1 MAKDFKFSPKFK
13 NDIFTN
19 SKKALVSSAEILQDA
34 VKKEL
39 STSSSPSRPGT
50 PPGQVSGDLKNSI
63 TIDITNLNKNVV
75 TIGSDL
81 PYSAVQ
87 EWGGMT
93 NNAVLPPRPYLR
105 PALAKNIKKI
115 VKEFERKQ

>member
-1 MAKDFKFSPKFK
+1 MAKKFIFSQKFK
-13 NDIFTN
+13 NELFTN
-19 SKKALVSSAEILQDA
+19 SKKALISSAEILQDA

-81 PYSAVQ
+81 DYAAVQ
-87 EWGGMT
+87 EFGGMA
-93 NNAVLPPRPYLR
+93 NKAVLPARPYLR
-105 PALAKNIKKI
+105 PALNKNIKKI
-115 VKEFERKQ
+115 VKEFESKQ

>member
-1 MAKDFKFSPKFK
+1 MAKEFKFSAKFK
-13 NDIFTN
+13 KELFDNN
-19 SKKALVSSAEILQDA
+19 KKALVSSGEILQDA
-34 VKKEL
+34 IKKEL
-39 STSSSPSRPGT
+39 SGSSPSAPGS

-63 TIDITNLNKNVV
+63 NIDITNLNKNIV

-81 PYSAVQ
+81 PYAAVQ

-105 PALAKNIKKI
+105 HALAKNIKKI
-115 VKEFERKQ
+115 VKEFEKKQ